1 MVEDGPPNLHLG
13 AKDGSKKTQNG
24 PQSAQR
30 SENDTRGAEM
40 RAKGRFGC
48 QMGSPGHE
56 TGVHFGGQKPCFS
69 LGKQWFSRFDPYP
82 KKGPSKG
89 LRVASSVFKRSPWGP
104 LNERSRHRSRTRSG
118 HRTRRDAGAGARCR
132 CEVRVQGAQCKVTA
146 SSRFEQASLQRLS
159 TRLTRKRGGGF
170 ENKYRAIV

>member
-1 MVEDGPPNLHLG
+1 MVPKAVKMDPC
-13 AKDGSKKTQNG
+13 
-24 PQSAQR
+24 SAQK
-30 SENDTRGAEM
+30 SQNDTRGAKM
-40 RAKGRFGC
+40 RPRVRFRC
-48 QMGSPGHE
+48 QKGSPGHE
-56 TGVHFGGQKPCFS
+56 KTLHFGGRKPCFS

-89 LRVASSVFKRSPWGP
+89 LRVASGVFEPSPWCP

-146 SSRFEQASLQRLS
+146 SSRFEQASLQPLS

-170 ENKYRAIV
+170 S